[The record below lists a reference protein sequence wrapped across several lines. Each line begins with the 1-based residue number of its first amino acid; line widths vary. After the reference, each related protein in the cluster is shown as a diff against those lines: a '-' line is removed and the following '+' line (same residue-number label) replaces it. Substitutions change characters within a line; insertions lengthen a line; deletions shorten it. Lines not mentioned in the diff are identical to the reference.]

1 MRSLITFVAAWLA
14 AVAVINAGPAVI
26 SDLEVVLDGE
36 VYVASARLLDGLT
49 AERIEEIE
57 AGLETTI
64 SYRLYVYHERSG
76 LPNPAISKQRIECT
90 VQHDALTRQYTLTRR
105 IDGELQEKKVTPDDG
120 LMREFM
126 TVLHRL
132 PVATV
137 DELVPEESYYLKVR
151 SDLGLVWRFY
161 LIPLRDRTPWTR
173 VSIVVQEENGQEE
186 NGPEGSGVDAT
197 P

>member
-14 AVAVINAGPAVI
+14 AVAVVFAGPAVI

-36 VYVASARLLDGLT
+36 VYVASVRLLEGLT

-64 SYRLYVYHERSG
+64 SYRLHVYHERSG
-76 LPNPAISKQRIECT
+76 LPNPAVSKLRIECT

-137 DELVPEESYYLKVR
+137 DDLVPGESYYLKAR

-173 VSIVVQEENGQEE
+173 VSIVVQEENGH
-186 NGPEGSGVDAT
+186 EGSGDDAA